1 MPDAQ
6 EVSRMKYTSPTV
18 ELLLLSVEDILT
30 VSDPYGEDVEWDEIS
45 L

>member
-1 MPDAQ
+1 MPDVR

-30 VSDPYGEDVEWDEIS
+30 VSDPYGEDVEWDGIA

>member
-1 MPDAQ
+1 MPDAR
-6 EVSRMKYTSPTV
+6 EVSRMKYTTPTV

-30 VSDPYGEDVEWDEIS
+30 VSDPYGSDVEWDEIA